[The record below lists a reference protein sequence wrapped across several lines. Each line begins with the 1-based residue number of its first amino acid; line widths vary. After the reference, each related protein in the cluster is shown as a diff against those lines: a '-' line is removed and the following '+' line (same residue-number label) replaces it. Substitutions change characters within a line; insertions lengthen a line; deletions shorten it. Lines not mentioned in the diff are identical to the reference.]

1 MNQNII
7 LRQEDTDMNIVN
19 NNPFRILGVFAN
31 SPKRDIVANK
41 GKATAFLKVNRPV
54 EYSLDLKGLL
64 PSLSRTLDMM
74 NDAEA
79 HLAIAK
85 EQIKY
90 AQFWFMKATPIDD
103 IAFNHLIAGNI
114 DDAKEM
120 WSKQESVSSLQNKIV
135 CYLIENKP
143 WVAIK
148 TAEKLYDKFGDI
160 YIDKIEANSTLKM
173 SGTELLHLFIDSL
186 GEEISMQKLLG
197 YEMGADTKAYI
208 SSQTVEPLI
217 NKISSEVEKTKK
229 VDHKDSKARIDAARK
244 LVVSTKEPFTQLKSI
259 LPSSDSQFQMIA
271 DKLGLEI
278 LQCGIDYF
286 NNSED
291 DDAPHTAMKMQK
303 YAQSIVVGTLAKQ
316 RCEENVKIL
325 QKLIDEL
332 PPREI
337 VYEYNSLMELIA
349 NFVNP
354 PKKETAEGVT
364 ILKTPRYLSSLF
376 DDVVGPHLPDNSKD
390 IIDFIN
396 QIRPLV
402 VSMKEKIGSNESHYI
417 EICSLIGNVAIAKSV
432 ESLNKAQEVLNEW
445 GEKAQR
451 AVTDIYNSRSRN
463 AISHYNSLLSSFKT
477 MVANTWDALQLIGLM
492 DVSAEFRSNRLN
504 PNKDALRSIAAS
516 INVSLS
522 KQAKDLTFFYTE
534 EDRYK
539 ACKSYGDYS
548 SFVERFPNGKFKSK
562 AIDKMIAF
570 EKSEFDKCVSISS
583 FREFVMKYP
592 KSSFVKNAKYEIVR
606 LEFSGCK
613 KYKDYI
619 EFLKKYPNGIYSP
632 KAKEKLDAIEKEID
646 RSLNTISTVTDCC
659 ALYRK
664 YDADPGG
671 KIDKKAYSLCNSYAD
686 LSEYIKTFTSFKAD
700 AQKRIDEIER
710 RRVIIGVAIAAAVII
725 LIIILAN
732 SN

>member
-1 MNQNII
+1 MMNII
-7 LRQEDTDMNIVN
+7 E
-19 NNPFRILGVFAN
+19 NNPYRILGVYTN
-31 SPKRDIVANK
+31 SPKKDVVANK
-41 GKATAFLKVNRPV
+41 GKASAFVRVGKAV
-54 EYSLDLKGLL
+54 EFPMDMKGTL
-64 PSLSRTLDMM
+64 PPLTRTIESM
-74 NDAEA
+74 NEAEA
-79 HLAIAK
+79 HLSVGK

-90 AQFWFMKATPIDD
+90 AQFWFIKITPIDD
-103 IAFNHLIAGNI
+103 IAFNHLLAGNMN
-114 DDAKEM
+114 DAKEM
-120 WSKQESVSSLQNKIV
+120 WSKQESVSSLQNIV
-135 CYLIENKP
+135 VCNLIENNISMA
-143 WVAIK
+143 VK
-148 TAEKLYDKFGDI
+148 TAERLYSKFGDI
-160 YIDKIEANSTLKM
+160 YINKIDETLINYEL
-173 SGTELLHLFIDSL
+173 GTET
-186 GEEISMQKLLG
+186 Q
-197 YEMGADTKAYI
+197 AYI
-208 SSQTVEPLI
+208 STQTVGPLI

-229 VDHKDSKARIDAARK
+229 VDHKNSKARIDAARK
-244 LVVSTKEPFTQLKSI
+244 LVTATKESFTQLKGV
-259 LPSSDSQFQMIA
+259 LKTNDPQFVMIA

-286 NNSED
+286 NNSDED
-291 DDAPHTAMKMQK
+291 DRHEVAMKMQK
-303 YAQSIVVGTLAKQ
+303 YAQSVVVGKLAKQ

-402 VSMKEKIGSNESHYI
+402 VSMKEKIGNNESHYI

-504 PNKDALRSIAAS
+504 PNKDALKSIAAS

-534 EDRYK
+534 EDSYK

-570 EKSEFDKCVSISS
+570 EKSEFEKCASISS

-592 KSSFVKNAKYEIVR
+592 KSSFIKNAKNEIVR

-619 EFLKKYPNGIYSP
+619 EFLKKYPNGIYAP

>member
-143 WVAIK
+143 WLAIK

-316 RCEENVKIL
+316 RCEENVNIL
-325 QKLIDEL
+325 QKIINEL
-332 PPREI
+332 PPKEVMTEDRAI
-337 VYEYNSLMELIA
+337 KAELSK
-349 NFVNP
+349 FV
-354 PKKETAEGVT
+354 
-364 ILKTPRYLSSLF
+364 R
-376 DDVVGPHLPDNSKD
+376 LPD
-390 IIDFIN
+390 
-396 QIRPLV
+396 
-402 VSMKEKIGSNESHYI
+402 KISY
-417 EICSLIGNVAIAKSV
+417 
-432 ESLNKAQEVLNEW
+432 
-445 GEKAQR
+445 
-451 AVTDIYNSRSRN
+451 AVTLLNNTKSHLQSIKNKLGATNSYYLKISTQIVSN
-463 AISHYNSLLSSFKT
+463 ALHNVVEEVNAVQSDPQIS
-477 MVANTWDALQLIGLM
+477 VRLQLGLGL
-492 DVSAEFRSNRLN
+492 DST
-504 PNKDALRSIAAS
+504 
-516 INVSLS
+516 SLS
-522 KQAKDLTFFYTE
+522 KIKDAFRE
-534 EDRYK
+534 AWK
-539 ACKSYGDYS
+539 ATTIMDGFDL
-548 SFVERFPNGKFKSK
+548 EPKFKSNY
-562 AIDKMIAF
+562 DKNRSTL
-570 EKSEFDKCVSISS
+570 KSMCEDLGVSTYVSRPSRTSS
-583 FREFVMKYP
+583 PR
-592 KSSFVKNAKYEIVR
+592 
-606 LEFSGCK
+606 
-613 KYKDYI
+613 
-619 EFLKKYPNGIYSP
+619 
-632 KAKEKLDAIEKEID
+632 
-646 RSLNTISTVTDCC
+646 ISTSSSPT
-659 ALYRK
+659 RTSTQSR
-664 YDADPGG
+664 PS
-671 KIDKKAYSLCNSYAD
+671 KAYSETTSSSTSSSKDNGCLTAIIV
-686 LSEYIKTFTSFKAD
+686 YIIASV
-700 AQKRIDEIER
+700 
-710 RRVIIGVAIAAAVII
+710 VIGGIIAAMGGDFVVGFVIAGFI
-725 LIIILAN
+725 ALFFFSN
-732 SN
+732 S